1 MMELTINDKVYQF
14 KFGMGFMREIDGRVK
29 RTNPE
34 APEVKVNIGLQM
46 AIAGLVDKDPVTLVD
61 VLDIAN
67 KGHTPRVKRSELDDY
82 IDDDD
87 TDIDGI
93 FDEVMDELK
102 KRNATK
108 ANTAAVLEELD
119 KLMAKRDAEE

>member
-14 KFGMGFMREIDGRVK
+14 KYGMGFMREIDGRVK

>member
-1 MMELTINDKVYQF
+1 MLELTIKDNVYQF

-67 KGHTPRVKRSELDDY
+67 KGQTPRVKRSELDDY

>member
-1 MMELTINDKVYQF
+1 MELTINDKVYQF

>member
-67 KGHTPRVKRSELDDY
+67 KGHTPRVKRFELDDY

>member
-14 KFGMGFMREIDGRVK
+14 KYGMGFMREIDGRVK

-67 KGHTPRVKRSELDDY
+67 KGQTPRVKRSELDDY

>member
-1 MMELTINDKVYQF
+1 MLELTIKDNVYQF

-46 AIAGLVDKDPVTLVD
+46 AIAGLLDKDPVTLVD

>member
-14 KFGMGFMREIDGRVK
+14 KFGVGFMREIDGRVK

>member
-1 MMELTINDKVYQF
+1 MLELTIKDNVYQF

-119 KLMAKRDAEE
+119 KLKAKMAAEA

>member
-1 MMELTINDKVYQF
+1 MLELTIKDNVYQF